1 MAATA
6 MTGRLSEERRSEE
19 MSVAT
24 RASFAVAENE
34 SFPIHAVQ
42 VLLKSWIPGKVKL
55 EVRRKAPAKRAVV
68 RGVVRCCSGSR
79 RERARRGMRYGR
91 WADRLNPEVML
102 EASAIDPRIARA
114 PARFCCVFPT
124 LGGAVVWSTVEDCCP
139 ISVASALTLL

>member
-6 MTGRLSEERRSEE
+6 MTGRLSDERRSEE

-24 RASFAVAENE
+24 RASFAVAENG

-79 RERARRGMRYGR
+79 RERARSGIRYGR
-91 WADRLNPEVML
+91 WADRLNPEM
-102 EASAIDPRIARA
+102 I
-114 PARFCCVFPT
+114 
-124 LGGAVVWSTVEDCCP
+124 
-139 ISVASALTLL
+139 